1 LKNFC
6 KPYVIVCFLS
16 PLILAAISFITTP
29 AAVAAKQIITNKS
42 QKTIVVDP
50 GHGGH
55 DIGARGPDNTME
67 KDVALR
73 LAHMLSEELGHKYKT
88 ALTRTDDYH
97 IDLDA
102 RTAVANHL
110 KADVFIS
117 IHTGGSFL
125 RDTDGIVIFYFKEIK
140 EQPASRGLYSPA
152 ADNIWHRLQIKH
164 IKASSLLAE
173 SIKKSIYEHQVY
185 PKVILQSRPLLVL
198 EGADM
203 PAVLIETGYLTN
215 PSEEKKFNNLTYLQ
229 GLVKCISMGIEKF
242 LTETSHAK

>member
-1 LKNFC
+1 MKNFC
-6 KPYVIVCFLS
+6 KRYIIVCFLS

-55 DIGARGPDNTME
+55 DIGAKGLGNTME

-73 LAHMLSEELGHKYKT
+73 LALMLSEELGHKYKT

-97 IDLDA
+97 IDLDG

-125 RDTDGIVIFYFKEIK
+125 HDADGIVIFYFKEVK
-140 EQPASRGLYSPA
+140 ERPISRNLYSSG
-152 ADNIWHRLQIKH
+152 ADNVWHHLQIRH
-164 IKASSLLAE
+164 IKASGLLAE
-173 SIKKSIYEHQVY
+173 LIKKSIYEHKLY
-185 PKVILQSRPLLVL
+185 PKVIVKNRPLLIL
-198 EGADM
+198 EGADT

-215 PSEEKKFNNLTYLQ
+215 PSEEKKFNNPNYLQ
-229 GLVKCISMGIEKF
+229 GLVKCISMGIERF
-242 LTETSHAK
+242 LIETSHAE

>member
-6 KPYVIVCFLS
+6 KRYIIVCFLS

-55 DIGARGPDNTME
+55 DIGAKGLGNTME

-73 LAHMLSEELGHKYKT
+73 LALMLSEELGHKYKT

-97 IDLDA
+97 IDLDG

-125 RDTDGIVIFYFKEIK
+125 HDADGIVIFYFKEVK
-140 EQPASRGLYSPA
+140 ERPISRNLYSSG
-152 ADNIWHRLQIKH
+152 ADNVWHNLQIRH
-164 IKASSLLAE
+164 IKASGLLAE
-173 SIKKSIYEHQVY
+173 LIKKSIYEHKLY
-185 PKVILQSRPLLVL
+185 PKVIVKNRPLLIL
-198 EGADM
+198 EGADT

-215 PSEEKKFNNLTYLQ
+215 PSEEKKINNPDYLQ
-229 GLVKCISMGIEKF
+229 GLVKCISMGIERF
-242 LTETSHAK
+242 LLETSHAE